1 MALTRNDKML
11 ILAAVVL
18 AAAVVA
24 GLAWWR
30 TSVRQA
36 EQQTLAQQVG
46 QLPPAPQITDQAIRI
61 PADAKPPVKAPITA
75 GTPGTTG
82 TPAPTQPGLPPA
94 PAPEP
99 DQSLQT
105 IFADE
110 PKPEAPP
117 QEPTPPPA
125 PLPAPE
131 TPAEKPAPK
140 KPETA
145 AERKTRLAAEKKAAA
160 EARRAEAEA
169 QKARADTL
177 KRAQEELRKAEAE
190 LKRAQKQQ
198 GAKPQA
204 PPPAAAPATPLMPAP
219 GAPDTPQ
226 GVTPGVQEAPAIP
239 DMSGPA
245 PEPARPAGKAPDK
258 TAEKP
263 AAKPAPEQKPQAG
276 PERRVVD
283 RLSVSDSGSELVV
296 TLHGASTSSKPEAVL
311 LGTPPR
317 LVIDLPGSWAYKSTE
332 KPQANLVKAVRQG
345 SHPDKLRLVLDLAN
359 DPKGPKHPAVEKTPD
374 GLVIRLSK

>member
-11 ILAAVVL
+11 ILAAVIL

-30 TSVRQA
+30 TAAKQT
-36 EQQTLAQQVG
+36 EQQALAQQVG
-46 QLPPAPQITDQAIRI
+46 QLPPAPQAVEQAIRI
-61 PADAKPPVKAPITA
+61 PADAKPPVKAPIT
-75 GTPGTTG
+75 PG
-82 TPAPTQPGLPPA
+82 TPAPAQPAQTPGPA
-94 PAPEP
+94 QEP

-110 PKPEAPP
+110 PKPEAPQ
-117 QEPTPPPA
+117 QEPSPPPA

-131 TPAEKPAPK
+131 TPADKPAPK
-140 KPETA
+140 KLETA
-145 AERKTRLAAEKKAAA
+145 AERKTRLAAEKKAA
-160 EARRAEAEA
+160 AEA

-177 KRAQEELRKAEAE
+177 KRAQEELRKAEAD

-198 GAKPQA
+198 GAKPQTAA
-204 PPPAAAPATPLMPAP
+204 PQPAAPATDQTAPPDAPATP
-219 GAPDTPQ
+219 GAPQ
-226 GVTPGVQEAPAIP
+226 GVTPAVQEAPAIP

-245 PEPARPAGKAPDK
+245 PELAKPEAKPAGKTSDK
-258 TAEKP
+258 TAEKA
-263 AAKPAPEQKPQAG
+263 AAKPAPEPKPQAG

-296 TLHGASTSSKPEAVL
+296 ILHGASTSGKPEAVL

-317 LVIDLPGSWAYKSTE
+317 LVIDLPGSWAYKNTE
-332 KPQANLVKAVRQG
+332 KPQANMVKAVRQG
-345 SHPDKLRLVLDLAN
+345 SHPDKLRLVLDLAT